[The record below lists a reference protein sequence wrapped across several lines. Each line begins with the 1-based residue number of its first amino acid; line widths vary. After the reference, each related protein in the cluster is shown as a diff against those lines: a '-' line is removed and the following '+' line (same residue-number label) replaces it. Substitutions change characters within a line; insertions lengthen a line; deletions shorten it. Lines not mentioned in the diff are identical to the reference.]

1 MIQLR
6 KYTGPALVAL
16 AVLVA
21 VLVVGGL
28 YWWEQRTRMEEI
40 VPPPQGSETA
50 VPDGPRLQ
58 PGQQTFQDSCNMCHP
73 GGGAGVGPSLL
84 GLDRETFTRVVR
96 KGKGAMFAFTA
107 SQLSDP
113 ELESVYAYLQGLTAG
128 APPVPLSTAT
138 PPAPSP
144 TPSPSVPPGPTATPP
159 IPATPAPTLPPTPT
173 APEVSSGTQAFQ
185 SRCDMCH
192 PGGGAGMGPALRG
205 LDRGTFTRVV
215 REGKG
220 AMFAFTPSRLSEKEL
235 ESIYAYLQGLTG
247 ETAPVP

>member
-28 YWWEQRTRMEEI
+28 YWWEQRTRVEE
-40 VPPPQGSETA
+40 VAPPPQGAETE
-50 VPDGPRLQ
+50 VPASPLLRA
-58 PGQQTFQDSCNMCHP
+58 GQETFQSSCDACHP
-73 GGGAGVGPSLL
+73 GGGAGLGPSLL
-84 GLDRETFTRVVR
+84 GIDRETFTRLVR

-113 ELESVYAYLQGLTAG
+113 EMESVYAYLQGLTDG
-128 APPVPLSTAT
+128 APSPPSPTAA
-138 PPAPSP
+138 PSSPSP
-144 TPSPSVPPGPTATPP
+144 TPSPTAA
-159 IPATPAPTLPPTPT
+159 PAPAPAPTPTV
-173 APEVSSGTQAFQ
+173 PEGPSGMQAFQ

-192 PGGGAGMGPALRG
+192 PGGGAGMGPALKG
-205 LDRGTFTRVV
+205 LDRETFNRVV

-220 AMFAFTPSRLSEKEL
+220 AMFAFTPSRLSEEEL
-235 ESIYAYLQGLTG
+235 ESIFAYLQGLTG
-247 ETAPVP
+247 GPAPLP